1 MNTDKINQ
9 LIEDSDMNQMQ
20 KNVCK
25 GFISRAKEN
34 EDKRSEVRDLIEKIY
49 GKCTLESIPIITDEF
64 IVFKIIGKKDDDWD
78 TNYPY
83 RGIFF
88 KDDKWNR
95 THTVCTSVDEV
106 LLTYLGEKYLGGNS
120 QFADFA
126 IKMLNIKIE
135 E

>member
-9 LIEDSDMNQMQ
+9 LIEDSDMNQMH
-20 KNVCK
+20 KTIHK

-34 EDKRSEVRDLIEKIY
+34 EDKRSEVRDLIEKVY
-49 GKCTLESIPIITDEF
+49 DKCTLESIPIMTDEL
-64 IVFKIIGKKDDDWD
+64 IVFKIIGRKDDKWD
-78 TNYPY
+78 TKYPY

-88 KDDKWNR
+88 KDNKWNR
-95 THTVCTSVDEV
+95 IHTVCTSIDEV

-120 QFADFA
+120 QFVDFA
-126 IKMLNIKIE
+126 MKMLNIKIE